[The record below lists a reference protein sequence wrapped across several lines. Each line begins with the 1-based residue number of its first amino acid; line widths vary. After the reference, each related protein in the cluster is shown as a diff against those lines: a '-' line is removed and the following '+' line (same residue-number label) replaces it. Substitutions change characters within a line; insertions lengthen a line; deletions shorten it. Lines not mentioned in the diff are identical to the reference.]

1 MSAPTLPIEV
11 FSKLPSFIQLIYL
24 IVKIIIFI
32 LQFLKTRFFSFYRL
46 FSLISGGCH
55 TSVLFLTLNVLL
67 PLILF
72 TFTFL
77 GRWAYNSLHGINLGV
92 GQGV

>member
-1 MSAPTLPIEV
+1 MCAPTLPIEV
-11 FSKLPSFIQLIYL
+11 FSKLPSFIRLIYL

-32 LQFLKTRFFSFYRL
+32 LQFLKSRFSFYHL

-67 PLILF
+67 PFILF